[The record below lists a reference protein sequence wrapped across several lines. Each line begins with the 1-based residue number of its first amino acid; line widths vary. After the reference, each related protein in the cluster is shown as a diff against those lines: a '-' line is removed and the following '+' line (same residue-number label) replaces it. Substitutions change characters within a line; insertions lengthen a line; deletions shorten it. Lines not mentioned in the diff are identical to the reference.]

1 MVIPARTLSPD
12 EFLLEA
18 DRGGV
23 ILDVRSPREF
33 ADGHITGARSW
44 PLFSDDERARI
55 GTLYKQKS
63 REKAVDL
70 GLEIIGPKMAEMAK
84 YGRALFESQVSE
96 DGTPGRNSLLIH
108 CWRGGMRSESV
119 AWLLRTAGIPAVV
132 LEDGYKG
139 FRSYARSQ
147 FDKKIDF
154 AVLGGLTGSS
164 KTDTLLEL
172 EKIDGESVIDLEG
185 MAKHFGSAFGN
196 LEKIQQ
202 PSTQQFSNDLYF
214 KLRELNAWNERNP
227 ARTRPIWIE
236 NESRTIGMVDMPE
249 PIFTQLIASRCF
261 EMQRTDDDR
270 VKHLVQMYGE
280 IDIDLLATA
289 FNNIAQKLGGDNVKE
304 AQKALENSDL
314 ATAARIALVY
324 YDKTYAHGLTKRNE
338 TLRTD
343 VDCRNLTPT
352 ECAAHLSN
360 FITNFLCLN

>member
-12 EFLLEA
+12 KFLLEA

-147 FDKKIDF
+147 LEIKVIRK
-154 AVLGGLTGSS
+154 
-164 KTDTLLEL
+164 LL
-172 EKIDGESVIDLEG
+172 
-185 MAKHFGSAFGN
+185 
-196 LEKIQQ
+196 
-202 PSTQQFSNDLYF
+202 
-214 KLRELNAWNERNP
+214 
-227 ARTRPIWIE
+227 
-236 NESRTIGMVDMPE
+236 SRW
-249 PIFTQLIASRCF
+249 
-261 EMQRTDDDR
+261 
-270 VKHLVQMYGE
+270 
-280 IDIDLLATA
+280 LL
-289 FNNIAQKLGGDNVKE
+289 
-304 AQKALENSDL
+304 
-314 ATAARIALVY
+314 
-324 YDKTYAHGLTKRNE
+324 
-338 TLRTD
+338 
-343 VDCRNLTPT
+343 
-352 ECAAHLSN
+352 
-360 FITNFLCLN
+360 NFL